1 MRITSSCMF
10 FNTSCARAE
19 SGGSSGSGGRLSLSP
34 ELSLPLSDVVEFG
47 FDGDVDLAAARDAHH
62 IRSIRRRSES
72 GKLASMCL

>member
-1 MRITSSCMF
+1 MF
-10 FNTSCARAE
+10 FNTSCAHAE
-19 SGGSSGSGGRLSLSP
+19 SGGSSGSEGRLSLSP
-34 ELSLPLSDVVEFG
+34 ELSLSLSDVVEFG

>member
-1 MRITSSCMF
+1 M
-10 FNTSCARAE
+10 
-19 SGGSSGSGGRLSLSP
+19 SP
-34 ELSLPLSDVVEFG
+34 ELSLSLSDVVEFG